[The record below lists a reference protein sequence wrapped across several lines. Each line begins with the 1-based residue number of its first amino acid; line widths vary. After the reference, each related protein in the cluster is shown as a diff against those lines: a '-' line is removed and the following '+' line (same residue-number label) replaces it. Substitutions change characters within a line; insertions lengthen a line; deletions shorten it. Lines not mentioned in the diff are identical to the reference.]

1 MTQLN
6 DLKDKFNALYKYT
19 KNERMIY
26 FVAMITEYFSK
37 KKIRPIIVGG
47 LSVEIYTKNNYTTYD
62 IDLVMDGREA
72 FNDLLINELGFEV
85 MGRSWFHRDL
95 EISIE
100 IPANYLD
107 GSEERVIELELPNK
121 LKVYV
126 IGLEDIIIHRLE
138 SATVTSRKNPNWTED
153 YEWAKR
159 MFDTH
164 INTSRLIDKSYISK
178 ASSDV
183 LVRKIISEWYQDIE

>member
-1 MTQLN
+1 
-6 DLKDKFNALYKYT
+6 
-19 KNERMIY
+19 
-26 FVAMITEYFSK
+26 
-37 KKIRPIIVGG
+37 
-47 LSVEIYTKNNYTTYD
+47 
-62 IDLVMDGREA
+62 MDGREA
-72 FNDLLINELGFEV
+72 FNDLLINELGFEK
-85 MGRSWFHRDL
+85 MGRSWLHREL

-100 IPANYLD
+100 IPANYLN

-138 SATVTSRKNPNWTED
+138 SATDTSRENPDWTED

-164 INTSRLIDKSYISK
+164 INSSGLIDKNYISN

-183 LVRKIISEWYQDIE
+183 LVRKIISEWYLDVE

>member
-1 MTQLN
+1 MNLAPE
-6 DLKDKFNALYKYT
+6 K
-19 KNERMIY
+19 
-26 FVAMITEYFSK
+26 
-37 KKIRPIIVGG
+37 
-47 LSVEIYTKNNYTTYD
+47 
-62 IDLVMDGREA
+62 
-72 FNDLLINELGFEV
+72 
-85 MGRSWFHRDL
+85 MGRSWFHREL
-95 EISIE
+95 EISVK

-138 SATVTSRKNPNWTED
+138 SATVTSRENPNWTED

-164 INTSRLIDKSYISK
+164 INTGGLIDKHYISK

-183 LVRKIISEWYQDIE
+183 LVKKIISEWYLDIE